1 MTQPPGQY
9 GGSYGQPG
17 QPYGQPGT
25 PPGQPPYQ
33 QPGQPG
39 QYGQPSQPGQYGQP
53 SQPGQYGQQPAYGQP
68 AQPPYGQPQYG
79 QPGGPFGP
87 GGPGGYGQPP
97 QKKSP
102 LPWIIL
108 AVVVVLVGAGVL
120 TFFLVRG
127 DDEPTTPVASSTSA
141 TSSAASSTP
150 AMPSMDVN
158 PGDLPGGATPTGT
171 MSTGGDGSFAPQF
184 SGSEDVALGWMNA
197 MLERDF
203 DTAFSL
209 TCSTLQQVANDN
221 APSAGV
227 SPPELLGA
235 AFFQDALGGQGFV
248 DGTFDTLEYDPTNDV
263 DIGTFSLVLEDGS
276 SATVLLWVQSDLTV
290 CNWS

>member
-1 MTQPPGQY
+1 MSQPPGQY

-17 QPYGQPGT
+17 QPGQPYGQPGQ
-25 PPGQPPYQ
+25 PQYGQPQPGQPQY
-33 QPGQPG
+33 GQPG
-39 QYGQPSQPGQYGQP
+39 QYGQP
-53 SQPGQYGQQPAYGQP
+53 PAG
-68 AQPPYGQPQYG
+68 PPQYGQPQYG
-79 QPGGPFGP
+79 QPQYGAP

-127 DDEPTTPVASSTSA
+127 GDDEPSTPVASSTAA
-141 TSSAASSTP
+141 TSSAATSTP

-158 PGDLPGGATPTGT
+158 SGDLPGGATPTGT
-171 MSTGGDGSFAPQF
+171 MGTEDSGSFAPQF

-209 TCSTLQQVANDN
+209 TCSTLQQVAQEN
-221 APSAGV
+221 APTAGV

-235 AFFQDALGGQGFV
+235 AFFQDALGGQGFT
-248 DGTFDTLEYDPTNDV
+248 DGTFDTLEYDSTNNVDV
-263 DIGTFSLVLEDGS
+263 GTFSLVLEDGS
-276 SATVLLWVQSDLTV
+276 SATVQLWVDSSVTV

>member
-1 MTQPPGQY
+1 MSQPPGQY
-9 GGSYGQPG
+9 GGQPDQPGQPGQPG
-17 QPYGQPGT
+17 QPYGQPGGY
-25 PPGQPPYQ
+25 GQPN
-33 QPGQPG
+33 QPQYGQPAQP
-39 QYGQPSQPGQYGQP
+39 QYGQPSQPQYGQP
-53 SQPGQYGQQPAYGQP
+53 SQPQ
-68 AQPPYGQPQYG
+68 YGQPQYG
-79 QPGGPFGP
+79 QPQYGAPGGSPYGPP

-127 DDEPTTPVASSTSA
+127 GDDEPTTPVASSTSA
-141 TSSAASSTP
+141 TSSSAASSTP

-158 PGDLPGGATPTGT
+158 SGDLPGGATPTGT
-171 MSTGGDGSFAPQF
+171 MSTEGGSGAGQF

-197 MLERDF
+197 MLSRDF

-209 TCSTLQQVANDN
+209 TCSTLQQVANEN
-221 APSAGV
+221 APTAGV

-235 AFFQDALGGQGFV
+235 AFFQDALGGQGFT
-248 DGTFDTLEYDPTNDV
+248 DGTFDTLEYDPSNDV
-263 DIGTFSLVLEDGS
+263 DVGTFSLVLEDGS
-276 SATVLLWVQSDLTV
+276 SAQVQLWVQSDLTV